1 MRASKVSARQWPGG
15 AALRSQK
22 DYVLLGVPITIL
34 ILVNC
39 IPGRACATD
48 LVSSQAGYVLTPAG
62 NPYNVVAGANIDTRV
77 QSSNA
82 IFGDI
87 NHAGSWALTNNG
99 TVNGGHFAVQ
109 FNSPAV
115 IVNNGSTISET
126 TTAIA
131 LYSGGYVTNSAG
143 ASIVGHLDGV
153 FANSA
158 DSSVTSAG
166 DIGGSPPDIPTIQ
179 SSIHLPS
186 GGTGTNLATGKIVAY
201 GPAVLANSATT
212 VQNAGIIISLNS
224 TAIDLTAG
232 ASGVGSVVSNSGSIT
247 GEGGAAILFGPG
259 DNTLILAG
267 TSIIK
272 GIVDAGAHSA
282 SGSNSLILGGASSGS
297 FDVSSLGPTA
307 QYRGFDTLRR
317 NANR

>member
-82 IFGDI
+82 IYGDI

-158 DSSVTSAG
+158 DSSVTNAG
-166 DIGGSPPDIPTIQ
+166 DIGGSPFRQFNRVFICRAAERA
-179 SSIHLPS
+179 L
-186 GGTGTNLATGKIVAY
+186 
-201 GPAVLANSATT
+201 
-212 VQNAGIIISLNS
+212 ISPP
-224 TAIDLTAG
+224 
-232 ASGVGSVVSNSGSIT
+232 
-247 GEGGAAILFGPG
+247 E
-259 DNTLILAG
+259 
-267 TSIIK
+267 K
-272 GIVDAGAHSA
+272 
-282 SGSNSLILGGASSGS
+282 
-297 FDVSSLGPTA
+297 SSLMVPLSSPT
-307 QYRGFDTLRR
+307 RR
-317 NANR
+317 QPFKMPGLLFR